1 MIGLGAQGRRRRQA
15 ARLSVIALIAA
26 SAFAAAPANASVTL
40 GQLGPNNSQSNGA
53 LLDYIQQGVAM
64 GNGYQVPE
72 TGTITSWSTN
82 AGFASSQKLAMEI
95 FRKTRD
101 PNFFKLVGHDGPRDL
116 NPGLVNNFSA
126 NVPVQAGDLLGIN
139 CTTDTAVCTCSSSA
153 PNVCTPAIGPGDIIS
168 NRTSSPPLK
177 DGDEAAFNGPF
188 PSSVRI
194 NVSAVFEPSNTVKV
208 GTTSFNKKKGTAT
221 LNLDL
226 PNPGD
231 LVGSGKGAKVASAAG
246 AVISK
251 SVGAGPAQLLV
262 KAKGKQLKT
271 LNATGKVKLTVTIT
285 YTPTNGSPGN
295 QSVKVKLKK
304 KV

>member
-1 MIGLGAQGRRRRQA
+1 
-15 ARLSVIALIAA
+15 VVALIAA
-26 SAFAAAPANASVTL
+26 AAFAAAPASASVTL
-40 GQLGPNNSQSNGA
+40 GQLGPNNSQSNSA
-53 LLDYIQQGVAM
+53 LLDFIQQGVAG
-64 GNGYQVPE
+64 GNGYRVPE

-82 AGFASSQKLAMEI
+82 AGFASSQKVGMEI

-101 PNFFKLVGHDGPRDL
+101 PNFFTLVGLDGPRDL
-116 NPGLVNNFSA
+116 NPGLVNTFSA

-139 CTTDTAVCTCSSSA
+139 CTTDTAVCTCGSGGS
-153 PNVCTPAIGPGDIIS
+153 NVCTPAIGPGDMIS

-177 DGDEAAFNGPF
+177 VGDEAAFSGPF
-188 PSSVRI
+188 PSSARI
-194 NVSAVFEPSNTVKV
+194 NVSAVFEPSNTVTV

-231 LVGSGKGAKVASAAG
+231 LAGSGKGAKVASAGG

-251 SVGAGPAQLLV
+251 AVGAGPAQLLV

-285 YTPTNGSPGN
+285 YTPTNGAPGN
-295 QSVKVKLKK
+295 QSVKVMLKK